1 MRVPDPGS
9 FQPFSRTPQNHCLQI
24 ASVISQYTAPPA
36 SQTMKQAIVSTGK
49 QNFRPNINEIS
60 TSWTAYCYVQSA
72 ARAKCSATPVTT
84 GLRRIWQ
91 ECCGWNSVHGRCSC
105 EDSVST
111 RTVRKRERE
120 REGGKDIRRVFDVAP
135 PQIDLPPTDG
145 GDGHRSSPYTPLA
158 YPEGDRGSN
167 SHRIFRIFLNCV
179 IAICKI
185 YCPSS
190 APIVIKS

>member
-120 REGGKDIRRVFDVAP
+120 RGREGKTYAGCSTSRHHKSIYHR
-135 PQIDLPPTDG
+135 PTAGMGIARLHTHHWRTQRG
-145 GDGHRSSPYTPLA
+145 G
-158 YPEGDRGSN
+158 
-167 SHRIFRIFLNCV
+167 
-179 IAICKI
+179 
-185 YCPSS
+185 
-190 APIVIKS
+190 